1 MSEVTNLISTITQ
14 EQIKSVQ
21 LHGAQQNRQGLER
34 MTPINLQVTEIN
46 EDDMGKFAY
55 DVNNAF
61 FECSDS
67 YDLLEKV
74 DGEWVWNEY
83 LIEGDKTTLEF
94 TTPISSFDRDGVTYY
109 DIQIG
114 HTWEVE
120 EGA

>member
-1 MSEVTNLISTITQ
+1 MKLAKIYLNEFSFGTHMIST
-14 EQIKSVQ
+14 EGHWNGFV
-21 LHGAQQNRQGLER
+21 L
-34 MTPINLQVTEIN
+34 PFIN

-55 DVNNAF
+55 DVNKAF
-61 FECSDS
+61 FECSES

-74 DGEWVWNEY
+74 GDSWVWNEY

-94 TTPISSFDRDGVTYY
+94 TTPISSFERDGVTYY

-114 HTWEVE
+114 HVWEAE

>member
-1 MSEVTNLISTITQ
+1 MKLAKIYLNELSFGTHMICTEGHWNGFVLPF
-14 EQIKSVQ
+14 IK
-21 LHGAQQNRQGLER
+21 
-34 MTPINLQVTEIN
+34 
-46 EDDMGKFAY
+46 EDDMSKFAQ

-67 YDLLEKV
+67 YDLLEEV
-74 DGEWVWNEY
+74 DGKWVWNGY